1 MNDAADQVPDDEPI
15 KPSDVA
21 GDTPSTEQSIVKS
34 ENIEDP
40 DGYVQHP
47 ISAIFPAMS
56 DDEFAALCKDIQENG
71 LLVPI
76 DVVGKSVID
85 GWHRYRACG
94 IVGCPRRFNEIT
106 GTINLLS
113 LAASKNLHRRHLPVG
128 ARSFIAGE
136 MAEAARG
143 GDHASA
149 NFYAARAAR
158 SALGT
163 APSVQNPT
171 TLVDGEEK
179 QTPNSEFAFRE
190 TQDSEVSSNEV
201 LVAAVKVA
209 PVTTKDAAKALGI
222 SPSTF
227 ALGRK
232 VTRESID
239 DVRDAVRAG
248 KISLNAA
255 AEIAKSP
262 KEEQKSLLQK
272 RLDKGAEKSTQEEI
286 DTIGVKR
293 ALKHIKAGRRP
304 DESVT
309 AKQTQYAVESLL
321 NEATSKLAGAAN
333 ATVLVDGFQAWPVTV
348 TLVNECK
355 RVLGILE
362 RKIQPKD

>member
-1 MNDAADQVPDDEPI
+1 MNDASDPVPDEEPI
-15 KPSDVA
+15 KPSEVA
-21 GDTPSTEQSIVKS
+21 GDPPSTEQVNSTGPY
-34 ENIEDP
+34 IEDP

-56 DDEFAALCKDIQENG
+56 DDEFAALCKDIRENG
-71 LLVPI
+71 LLIPI

-106 GTINLLS
+106 GTINLMS
-113 LAASKNLHRRHLPVG
+113 LAASKNLNRRHIPVG
-128 ARSFIAGE
+128 ARSLIAGE
-136 MAEAARG
+136 MAEAAQG
-143 GDHASA
+143 GDRKSA
-149 NFYAARAAR
+149 AFVDAQAARARLGGASYIPNELNR
-158 SALGT
+158 LADQTSNLMFDPKRTSASALG
-163 APSVQNPT
+163 
-171 TLVDGEEK
+171 GEEV
-179 QTPNSEFAFRE
+179 QLN
-190 TQDSEVSSNEV
+190 
-201 LVAAVKVA
+201 AVKVA
-209 PVTTKDAAKALGI
+209 PISTKDAAKALGI

-227 ALGRK
+227 TLGRK

-262 KEEQKSLLQK
+262 KEDQKSLLQK